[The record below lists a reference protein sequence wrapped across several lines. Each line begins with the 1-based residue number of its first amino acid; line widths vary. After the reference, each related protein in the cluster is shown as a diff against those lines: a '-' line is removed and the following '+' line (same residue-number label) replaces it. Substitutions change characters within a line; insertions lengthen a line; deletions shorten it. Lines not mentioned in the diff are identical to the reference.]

1 MAHLLNSLMTYLFNP
16 FWHLW
21 TSIHTSQYTGI
32 FSYNFLLQFGTYY
45 FTFHICVDDWIPVTT
60 KHIHFLKSN
69 LSKINNTEKENN
81 ENSGKQ
87 PYR

>member
-1 MAHLLNSLMTYLFNP
+1 MDLH
-16 FWHLW
+16 
-21 TSIHTSQYTGI
+21 TSSQYTGI

-45 FTFHICVDDWIPVTT
+45 FTLCTFALMTGSLLLQNTSI
-60 KHIHFLKSN
+60 FFKSN

>member
-1 MAHLLNSLMTYLFNP
+1 MDLHTYLP
-16 FWHLW
+16 
-21 TSIHTSQYTGI
+21 IHRNL
-32 FSYNFLLQFGTYY
+32 FLQFSSAVWNIL
-45 FTFHICVDDWIPVTT
+45 FHIVYICVDDWIPVTT

>member
-45 FTFHICVDDWIPVTT
+45 FTLCTFALMTVTT

>member
-45 FTFHICVDDWIPVTT
+45 FTLCTFALMTGSLLLQN
-60 KHIHFLKSN
+60 IHFFKSN

>member
-1 MAHLLNSLMTYLFNP
+1 MTGSLLLQN
-16 FWHLW
+16 
-21 TSIHTSQYTGI
+21 TSI
-32 FSYNFLLQFGTYY
+32 
-45 FTFHICVDDWIPVTT
+45 
-60 KHIHFLKSN
+60 FLKSN